1 MGSDPLA
8 SISRPDRVSA
18 PTARTGNLI
27 RRISSWPVPAHTR
40 YGLRHRM
47 RYIAT
52 GCATGCATGLRR
64 KNSLHGPMHLW
75 CGPPAERAR
84 AAAGGEPRTREERLG
99 PLELN
104 TLKMGFRKAV
114 GRLPGYR
121 RTPPPN
127 EKRPSLALSTTS
139 PHRLCCSASAE
150 AAHFF
155 EAPRSFEFLF
165 APLALTLGSRPRQS
179 RLGQTGG
186 QSSAT
191 TPRVYNQ
198 TRTTTS

>member
-1 MGSDPLA
+1 
-8 SISRPDRVSA
+8 
-18 PTARTGNLI
+18 
-27 RRISSWPVPAHTR
+27 
-40 YGLRHRM
+40 
-47 RYIAT
+47 
-52 GCATGCATGLRR
+52 
-64 KNSLHGPMHLW
+64 MHLW

-121 RTPPPN
+121 RTPLA
-127 EKRPSLALSTTS
+127 KRETPIPSAFYDVAPL

-198 TRTTTS
+198 TRATTS